1 MAEPDRIAKAK
12 DKFFA
17 GMPEPTTGQAARR
30 LIKVAEENSG
40 YVYWGARGLSIRSYR
55 SNFADWQNRVTVA
68 WIFLPGWQWMRCK
81 DFSFGAGPG
90 EKGYFEGVPAY
101 LREFLEKWAQSFAGL
116 PYVDDASS
124 KGAIAYSITHAAA
137 VQHIDELAERLKSV
151 LVALQGLEPA

>member
-17 GMPEPTTGQAARR
+17 GMPDPTTGQAARR

-68 WIFLPGWQWMRCK
+68 WIFPPGWQWMRCK

-101 LREFLEKWAQSFAGL
+101 LREFRGLSLSPGCPTLTTPPAKAQSPTPSPMPLRCNTSTNWRNG
-116 PYVDDASS
+116 
-124 KGAIAYSITHAAA
+124 
-137 VQHIDELAERLKSV
+137 
-151 LVALQGLEPA
+151 